1 MPIVFVRMNAQP
13 YDFRRPD
20 RIAKEQLRSIQ
31 VLHENFARDLGSSLS
46 AYLRAYVVANFLSVE
61 QLSFAELLTRLPS
74 PTCMITLRMSQ
85 LDNEALLELSPS
97 IAFPLLEMLLGGAS
111 GSTVL
116 PEREIT
122 EIEQSILDSVVR
134 IVLRDL
140 REAWRQVVSTDFEIQ
155 AYETEPQLV
164 RIHAPNEAMV
174 LISLEIR
181 IGEVTGQISL
191 AVPSITVKMLTQQ
204 FISRRVESA
213 AADHARI
220 FKLIRGSVVRLD
232 SRLRGPTLTVENLLK
247 LNNGDVLAFDYPVEK
262 PIDVAVNGKIKFRGQ
277 MVATG
282 RKRSVVLQDLGAPES
297 T

>member
-1 MPIVFVRMNAQP
+1 MGMTAQS

-111 GSTVL
+111 GSTML

-174 LISLEIR
+174 LIALEIR

-213 AADHARI
+213 IADHARI
-220 FKLIRGSVVRLD
+220 FKLVRGSTVRLD
-232 SRLRGPTLTVENLLK
+232 SRLHGPTLTVENLLK
-247 LNNGDVLAFDYPVEK
+247 LNGGDVLAFDYPVEK
-262 PIDVAVNGKIKFRGQ
+262 PIDVTVNGKIKFRGQ
-277 MVATG
+277 MVAAG
-282 RKRSVVLQDLGAPES
+282 RKRSVVLQELSSPDS
-297 T
+297 V

>member
-1 MPIVFVRMNAQP
+1 MNAQP

-97 IAFPLLEMLLGGAS
+97 IAFPLLEMLLGGAN

-220 FKLIRGSVVRLD
+220 FKLIRGATLRLD

-297 T
+297 S